1 MKIQKTA
8 ICRQR
13 QNEYWCLHIK
23 FYNAERIE
31 IEIYPVLAE
40 EMPHNRMSGGDDY
53 GYNKTISYRERLK
66 HSYCDHRY
74 YFNTYAKAK
83 EWHKRLYNNIVAQ
96 ISRQPKR
103 QRKSH

>member
-1 MKIQKTA
+1 MKRQKTA
-8 ICRQR
+8 ICRQ

-53 GYNKTISYRERLK
+53 
-66 HSYCDHRY
+66 CDHRY

>member
-1 MKIQKTA
+1 MKRQKTA
-8 ICRQR
+8 ICRQ

-23 FYNAERIE
+23 YYNAERIE
-31 IEIYPVLAE
+31 IEIYPVLAKTEPKNILGSGKDRNGE
-40 EMPHNRMSGGDDY
+40 E
-53 GYNKTISYRERLK
+53 SYA
-66 HSYCDHRY
+66 DHYY

-83 EWHKRLYNNIVAQ
+83 TWHKRLYNNIVAQ